1 MTTKLDRLERS
12 RVFLHLFQDVA
23 GLGKL
28 TLAALLA
35 WWGFGTIYA
44 ILSNNEGVPVVVKG
58 LLRDGL
64 KTFFS
69 VFQVL
74 P

>member
-1 MTTKLDRLERS
+1 MNTKLDRLERS
-12 RVFLHLFQDVA
+12 RAFLHLFQDVA

-28 TLAALLA
+28 ALAALLA
-35 WWGFGTIYA
+35 WWGFGSIFS
-44 ILSNNEGVPVVVKG
+44 ILSNNEGFPVVVKG

-69 VFQVL
+69 VFGAL
-74 P
+74 